1 MDRSDRSID
10 LGELGEILTEARNR
24 GLERVKAL
32 ANTLRQKY
40 SEIVQA
46 IDENVVLSPEVR
58 KSMLMAD
65 QKALRKRV
73 LSENLQTRKGI
84 IKLNNRIRENTSLL
98 EQLKIMR
105 SLEQDPFQQVLIDG
119 RIGVADERITKMM
132 VARTS
137 LEGIL
142 EGLNKLASQLE
153 DVIFLEALTP
163 IAANL
168 DDLFEKIDR
177 AQEESDRLAGLPV
190 DDRDIDDEAIREL
203 EELEDTE
210 IE

>member
-10 LGELGEILTEARNR
+10 LGELGEILTEAKNR